1 LDSFCG
7 TRVLKKLNTAL
18 LENMKM
24 YNVKSIIARDREHDP
39 HNRIKDDVFSMCEKV
54 VTGRLFCR
62 ADNRIFL
69 VHCQLILLL
78 ENATPG
84 FSSSDDGEKGGEPM
98 LTREGLKRRERER
111 ESEEGGSRERGERE
125 RERERER
132 EVQGLD

>member
-1 LDSFCG
+1 MNNIGFFLRYESFKETKHSTFRKYEDVQREKYHCS
-7 TRVLKKLNTAL
+7 R
-18 LENMKM
+18 
-24 YNVKSIIARDREHDP
+24 SEHDP

-111 ESEEGGSRERGERE
+111 
-125 RERERER
+125 
-132 EVQGLD
+132 